1 MEDWLGPSAAVQR
14 DLQPIRL
21 VLRCQMRRSLLRCV
35 PWLASAVAWMVRYF
49 PFPRPSMSVLR
60 AARVRAAVAVL
71 RAVAAACFF
80 WAARHA
86 SKLERKSRS
95 VISTRVCSCGSAA
108 QKVAAASACSSMAL
122 SSCATEVRA
131 ARAISKKPVAIS

>member
-1 MEDWLGPSAAVQR
+1 MPDASITFALCALAGKRCRVDGALFSFPASEHVCGSTAVIAAG
-14 DLQPIRL
+14 IE
-21 VLRCQMRRSLLRCV
+21 
-35 PWLASAVAWMVRYF
+35 
-49 PFPRPSMSVLR
+49 RPLR